1 MDWEPETIKRVCCE
15 AAITPKD
22 FHDPQNSI
30 WVTSLKQWM
39 DWEPE
44 TIKRVCCEAVFT
56 PKDFYDPPA

>member
-1 MDWEPETIKRVCCE
+1 M
-15 AAITPKD
+15 TPKD

-44 TIKRVCCEAVFT
+44 TIKRVCCEAAFT
-56 PKDFYDPPA
+56 PQDFYDPQHSLWVTSL